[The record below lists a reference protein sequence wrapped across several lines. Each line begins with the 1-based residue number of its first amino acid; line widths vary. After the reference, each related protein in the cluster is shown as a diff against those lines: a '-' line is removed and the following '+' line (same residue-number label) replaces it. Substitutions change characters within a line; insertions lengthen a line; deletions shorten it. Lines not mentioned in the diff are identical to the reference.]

1 MNAIAT
7 IRDRLS
13 ELGTNDKIIDT
24 ALQELEAQLKLSSD
38 IERTFLDSQ
47 LYLVYKHTAP
57 DGRVYIGIT
66 KDFPNHRWR
75 DGRGYDGQKK
85 MSDAIQLM
93 GWLNFT
99 HEIIAAGLTE
109 EEARRI
115 EAEKIAEYNACDDAY
130 GLNMREER
138 CVLSNSEQPDGSTE
152 TSDDVGS
159 RSQKRLHENEIAYE
173 LMSEFSIQCISG
185 KMCYLN
191 DGSCRVFRPM
201 QVDIEKLLVT
211 RYNLSAQKRK
221 NVLGTIR
228 LLCTKPSHERDC
240 QKTTQMQIIEDDTN
254 KLRPKVKSEE
264 ERILEAFFLD
274 FDLSQ
279 CRNGKI
285 YYRDLYARYEEWAAS
300 NSIKEI
306 IPYERTGPLFNKI
319 AKSTLGKKYPTLQKW
334 RTGKGWGLRI

>member
-1 MNAIAT
+1 MSAIDT
-7 IRDRLS
+7 IRSRLL
-13 ELGTNDKIIDT
+13 ELGSNDKIIDT
-24 ALQELEAQLKLSSD
+24 ALQELEAKLKLSSD

-115 EAEKIAEYNACDDAY
+115 EAEKIAEYNACDDAH

-138 CVLSNSEQPDGSTE
+138 CALSDSEQPDGSAE
-152 TSDDVGS
+152 TSDDVGP

-173 LMSEFSIQCISG
+173 LMSEFSIQSISG
-185 KMCYLN
+185 KMCCLS

-201 QVDIEKLLVT
+201 QVEIEKLLVT

-228 LLCTKPSHERDC
+228 LLCTKPSHERDS
-240 QKTTQMQIIEDDTN
+240 QKTTQMQIIEDGTD
-254 KLRPKVKSEE
+254 KPQPKSNAV
-264 ERILEAFFLD
+264 RILEAFFFD
-274 FDLSQ
+274 FDLPQ

-285 YYRDLYARYEEWAAS
+285 HYRDLYERYVEWAAS

-306 IPYERTGPLFNKI
+306 VPYEKTGHLFNEI
-319 AKSTLGKKYPTLQKW
+319 AKATLGKKYPTLQKW
-334 RTGKGWGLRI
+334 RTGKGYGLRV